1 MKANGGGQ
9 PDQSVPQ
16 PSERTTMQTDL
27 TIQLNMGF
35 MDGEEER
42 KMQETEAQ
50 ANLAGL
56 IQHMKDILPDP
67 DDLDLEDK
75 IQSIE
80 FKSLE
85 VGEWSSRDR
94 GTWAALTTPQSTPDT
109 YNLQLTATLHHK
121 TPQSYA
127 TIAEVIEAI
136 YENGANFS
144 FSPDAEAMPHRVLYP
159 YSSTSCEQL
168 VGEGAPSASS
178 DDEEM

>member
-1 MKANGGGQ
+1 M
-9 PDQSVPQ
+9 
-16 PSERTTMQTDL
+16 RTDI

-42 KMQETEAQ
+42 KMQENEAED
-50 ANLAGL
+50 NLAGL
-56 IQHMKDILPDP
+56 IQHMKDILPDVS
-67 DDLDLEDK
+67 DLDLEHK
-75 IQSIE
+75 IQRIE

-85 VGEWSSRDR
+85 VGEWTSRDR

-109 YNLQLTATLHHK
+109 YNLQLTVTLHHE

-144 FSPDAEAMPHRVLYP
+144 MTPEAEDAMPHRVLYP
-159 YSSTSCEQL
+159 YSSTGYEHL
-168 VGEGAPSASS
+168 VGERGES
-178 DDEEM
+178 DESDESDNDD

>member
-1 MKANGGGQ
+1 M
-9 PDQSVPQ
+9 
-16 PSERTTMQTDL
+16 
-27 TIQLNMGF
+27 NMGF

-42 KMQETEAQ
+42 KMERNEAED
-50 ANLAGL
+50 NLEGL
-56 IQHMKDILPDP
+56 IQHMKDNMPDVG
-67 DDLDLEDK
+67 DLDLEDK

-109 YNLQLTATLHHK
+109 YNLQLTVTLHHK

-127 TIAEVIEAI
+127 IMAEIIEAI
-136 YENGANFS
+136 YENGANYS
-144 FSPDAEAMPHRVLYP
+144 LTPDAEDAMPHRVLYP

-168 VGEGAPSASS
+168 VGEGAPSTE

>member
-1 MKANGGGQ
+1 M
-9 PDQSVPQ
+9 
-16 PSERTTMQTDL
+16 RTDVTLHM
-27 TIQLNMGF
+27 NMGF

-42 KMQETEAQ
+42 KMERNEAED
-50 ANLAGL
+50 NLEGL
-56 IQHMKDILPDP
+56 IQHMEDIMPDVG
-67 DDLDLEDK
+67 DLDLEDK

-109 YNLQLTATLHHK
+109 YNLQLTVTLHHK

-159 YSSTSCEQL
+159 YSSIGYDGYEL
-168 VGEGAPSASS
+168 GEGCPESECTESE
-178 DDEEM
+178 DEV

>member
-1 MKANGGGQ
+1 
-9 PDQSVPQ
+9 
-16 PSERTTMQTDL
+16 MQTDI
-27 TIQLNMGF
+27 TITLNMGY

-67 DDLDLEDK
+67 DDLDLASK
-75 IQSIE
+75 IQSIA

-85 VGEWSSRDR
+85 IGHWTSCER
-94 GTWAALTTPQSTPDT
+94 GTWAALTPPQPTPDI
-109 YNLQLTATLHHK
+109 YNMQLTVTLHHA

-127 TIAEVIEAI
+127 TMAEVIEAI

-144 FSPDAEAMPHRVLYP
+144 MTPDAEAMPHRVLYP
-159 YSSTSCEQL
+159 YSSTGFEHL
-168 VGEGAPSASS
+168 VGDYDASDYDS
-178 DDEEM
+178 SEDDEM

>member
-1 MKANGGGQ
+1 ML
-9 PDQSVPQ
+9 SR
-16 PSERTTMQTDL
+16 RTMRTDVTL
-27 TIQLNMGF
+27 HMNMGF

-42 KMQETEAQ
+42 KMQKNEAE
-50 ANLAGL
+50 ANLDGL
-56 IQHMKDILPDP
+56 IQHMEDIMPGVG
-67 DDLDLEDK
+67 DLDLEDK

-109 YNLQLTATLHHK
+109 YNLQLTVTLHHK

-127 TIAEVIEAI
+127 TMAEVIEAI
-136 YENGANFS
+136 YENGANYS
-144 FSPDAEAMPHRVLYP
+144 FTPDAEDAMPHRVLYP

-168 VGEGAPSASS
+168 VGEGAPSTE

>member
-1 MKANGGGQ
+1 M
-9 PDQSVPQ
+9 
-16 PSERTTMQTDL
+16 
-27 TIQLNMGF
+27 NMGF

-42 KMQETEAQ
+42 KMERNEAED
-50 ANLAGL
+50 NLEGL
-56 IQHMKDILPDP
+56 IQHMKDNMPDVG
-67 DDLDLEDK
+67 DLDLEDK

-109 YNLQLTATLHHK
+109 YNLQLTVTLHHK

-127 TIAEVIEAI
+127 IMAEIIEAI
-136 YENGANFS
+136 YENGANYS
-144 FSPDAEAMPHRVLYP
+144 FTPDAEDAMPHRVLYP

-168 VGEGAPSASS
+168 VGEGAPSTE